1 VHFVAQIKHNIF
13 FSVRKQENNGKA
25 KWKHPGC
32 PTLHAISIFS
42 NAKAN
47 SRIRGSIL
55 KVVASFQSLH
65 YPTSSHQAQSR
76 LSSRITDTP
85 SLFGPSWIGS
95 KNSISKFFAYPPAV
109 KFGAIRGENSAQTK
123 TNFLHRPPSCPT
135 PARLGFHGVG
145 ILVLSQLVFVY
156 FQKKKLLRFP

>member
-1 VHFVAQIKHNIF
+1 MEAPRMPNSPCTFD
-13 FSVRKQENNGKA
+13 
-25 KWKHPGC
+25 
-32 PTLHAISIFS
+32 LFS

-85 SLFGPSWIGS
+85 SLLVLLGLDQNKKVFCTPVRRATTTS
-95 KNSISKFFAYPPAV
+95 NSISKFFAYPPAV